1 MFYLKICFIEVLF
14 SNTSQTCLILC
25 KRFSISLMLSAN
37 LLWNMKH
44 SKRSLKFEIP
54 DKSNRNCSGISRG
67 TSTALSLWA
76 LIMANS
82 SEKKEK
88 KLVKFSFTKT
98 FLNLARFWQKKLL
111 FSIIKHTGSG
121 LVGLHWTQCIKV
133 DHRIIKVVDTI
144 FQLVNFQ
151 MLWFNEDANILQ
163 KNKQINSWNWNSQ
176 FFVMSYN
183 FSEY

>member
-1 MFYLKICFIEVLF
+1 MHCGGFLQLFFKAKSQWSRTYCTIKFQFHEKKWLLGFFSWNQKKTCMFYLKICFIEVLF

-88 KLVKFSFTKT
+88 KTREIQFHK
-98 FLNLARFWQKKLL
+98 N
-111 FSIIKHTGSG
+111 
-121 LVGLHWTQCIKV
+121 
-133 DHRIIKVVDTI
+133 I
-144 FQLVNFQ
+144 F
-151 MLWFNEDANILQ
+151 
-163 KNKQINSWNWNSQ
+163 KSC
-176 FFVMSYN
+176 
-183 FSEY
+183 

>member
-1 MFYLKICFIEVLF
+1 MKYRRTLRNVVNRKNLSKGYITTTIKWCIEAQSKLVL
-14 SNTSQTCLILC
+14 
-25 KRFSISLMLSAN
+25 
-37 LLWNMKH
+37 
-44 SKRSLKFEIP
+44 
-54 DKSNRNCSGISRG
+54 
-67 TSTALSLWA
+67 
-76 LIMANS
+76 
-82 SEKKEK
+82 K

>member
-1 MFYLKICFIEVLF
+1 MIKFALWWFSSSDMSEKKIYNSTIFKAKSQWSRTYCTIKLQFHEKKWLLGFFPEIKKKKCMFYLKICFIEVLF

-98 FLNLARFWQKKLL
+98 FLNLARFWQKNS
-111 FSIIKHTGSG
+111 F
-121 LVGLHWTQCIKV
+121 
-133 DHRIIKVVDTI
+133 
-144 FQLVNFQ
+144 FQL
-151 MLWFNEDANILQ
+151 
-163 KNKQINSWNWNSQ
+163 
-176 FFVMSYN
+176 
-183 FSEY
+183 

>member
-88 KLVKFSFTKT
+88 KLVKFNFTKT
-98 FLNLARFWQKKLL
+98 FLNLARFWQKKTP
-111 FSIIKHTGSG
+111 F
-121 LVGLHWTQCIKV
+121 
-133 DHRIIKVVDTI
+133 
-144 FQLVNFQ
+144 
-151 MLWFNEDANILQ
+151 FNYKTYRKWIGWPSL
-163 KNKQINSWNWNSQ
+163 NSMYQSRSQ
-176 FFVMSYN
+176 NYQSCRYN
-183 FSEY
+183 FPAREFPNALI

>member
-82 SEKKEK
+82 SEKEK
-88 KLVKFSFTKT
+88 KTREIQFHKK
-98 FLNLARFWQKKLL
+98 FLNLARFWQKKTS
-111 FSIIKHTGSG
+111 F
-121 LVGLHWTQCIKV
+121 
-133 DHRIIKVVDTI
+133 
-144 FQLVNFQ
+144 FQLY
-151 MLWFNEDANILQ
+151 NIPEVDWLAFTELNVS
-163 KNKQINSWNWNSQ
+163 KSITELSKL
-176 FFVMSYN
+176 
-183 FSEY
+183 